1 MSAMADTKI
10 TCLDETIAAY
20 ERAVFS
26 PAVPGELVTWT
37 AEAQKSL
44 KQLQEAVVENAE
56 LRHSPIYD
64 MISDTDPEMLGKV
77 QQLEAEDDALLQRI
91 GETIEIAK
99 TLYSV
104 ATAVDRDEAKANN
117 LKDGF
122 IKAAEAVSI
131 RLKKQE
137 LAIDVWMQESQTR
150 DRGVKD

>member
-1 MSAMADTKI
+1 MANTKL
-10 TCLDETIAAY
+10 TDLDESIAAF

-26 PAVPGELVTWT
+26 PAVPGELVTWS
-37 AEAQKSL
+37 AAARKSL
-44 KQLQEAVVENAE
+44 EQLQSDVTENSEVHHA
-56 LRHSPIYD
+56 PIYD
-64 MISDTDPEMLGKV
+64 TISDADPEMLGRV
-77 QQLEAEDDALLQRI
+77 QQLQAEDDALVRCI
-91 GETIEIAK
+91 GETLEIAK

-104 ATAVDRDEAKANN
+104 ATAVDRDEVKAAS

-137 LAIDVWMQESQTR
+137 LAIDVWLQEAQTR